1 MQKHVS
7 ISVVIPTYNRA
18 NDLVKAIA
26 SVLMQTYPV
35 TEILVCD
42 DGSTDNSKEL
52 VIAINDPKVKWIDC
66 GINGGPA
73 IPRNIGIKQSQG
85 DWVAFLDSDDEWMP
99 TKIEKQ
105 IEAIE
110 KYQVKAVC
118 TNASRMR
125 FGEDK
130 GMFSDFSNSTVTL
143 KDLMLQNSIICSSV
157 LVNKQLLLDTS
168 LFPEEKK
175 FIAIEDYAL
184 WLRVSTKTDFA
195 FVNETLIKYI
205 DNVETSIRST
215 HSDGWIIFDTI
226 FSDFKNWIKKNNF
239 RLNKEQKNDFKK
251 LLKKIKNKGIPTAS
265 DEFFRKL
272 SDKLGIKTRYNS

>member
-26 SVLMQTYPV
+26 SVLKQTYPV

-66 GINGGPA
+66 GKNGGPA

>member
-26 SVLMQTYPV
+26 SVLKQTYPV

-66 GINGGPA
+66 GKNGGPA

-239 RLNKEQKNDFKK
+239 RLNKEQKSDFKK